1 MTEAEMATGCEKTKY
16 GDDEPFDDDDKNRLD
31 DYNGDGEEG
40 GEVKT
45 ETTKEPKTK
54 RPTMTTK
61 AKKNTITQ

>member
-1 MTEAEMATGCEKTKY
+1 MATGCDKTNY
-16 GDDEPFDDDDKNRLD
+16 GDDEHCDD

-54 RPTMTTK
+54 RPVDDDETTRRLRRPR
-61 AKKNTITQ
+61 

>member
-1 MTEAEMATGCEKTKY
+1 MLTTKHEIDEKN
-16 GDDEPFDDDDKNRLD
+16 EIE

-40 GEVKT
+40 VEVKT

-61 AKKNTITQ
+61 ATKS

>member
-1 MTEAEMATGCEKTKY
+1 MATGC
-16 GDDEPFDDDDKNRLD
+16 DKITATTTTAMTRLD

-61 AKKNTITQ
+61 ATKNTIMQ

>member
-1 MTEAEMATGCEKTKY
+1 MATGCDKTNY
-16 GDDEPFDDDDKNRLD
+16 GDDEHCDDDEKNRLD

-40 GEVKT
+40 VEVKT

-61 AKKNTITQ
+61 ATKS